1 MCSFRTGRRDA
12 RVIKLDRPRGDHT
25 KSERERLIPC
35 DIIHMW
41 NPKKKK
47 RYKCTYL
54 QNRNRHTDKEDKLM
68 VTKSGKGGADKSV

>member
-47 RYKCTYL
+47 DTNVIIYKTEIDIQIKKTNL
-54 QNRNRHTDKEDKLM
+54 WLPKVER
-68 VTKSGKGGADKSV
+68 GGR

>member
-12 RVIKLDRPRGDHT
+12 RVIKLDGPRGDHT

-41 NPKKKK
+41 NLKKKK
-47 RYKCTYL
+47 DTTVLIYKTEIDIQIKKTNL
-54 QNRNRHTDKEDKLM
+54 WLPKVER
-68 VTKSGKGGADKSV
+68 GADKSGV